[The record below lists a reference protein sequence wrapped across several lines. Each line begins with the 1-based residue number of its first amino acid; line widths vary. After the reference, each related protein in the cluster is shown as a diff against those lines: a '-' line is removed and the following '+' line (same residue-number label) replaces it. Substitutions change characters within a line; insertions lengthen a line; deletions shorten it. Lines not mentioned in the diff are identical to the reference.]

1 MMNKWIFALVG
12 AAALSAT
19 QICAA
24 EDENL
29 WTDGGFEKTKPAT
42 AAELAKF
49 KAKKWD
55 TDHFVLL
62 RPGWCSPKKTH
73 QMRLVDCAKDPEQE
87 DNVRSGTKALMLKSS
102 GHFFTEKKFPK
113 GKYKWEM
120 YVKGEGRI
128 RFITYN
134 YKKNGAIVEQAALHG
149 GLFTLG
155 NDWKKFTFTA
165 EMGGKKPE
173 AVSFIPVIV
182 CVDGKPI
189 YIDDI
194 VLTKVK

>member
-1 MMNKWIFALVG
+1 MNKWILALVG
-12 AAALSAT
+12 AAAMTVTLG
-19 QICAA
+19 AA
-24 EDENL
+24 EEENL
-29 WTDGGFEKTKPAT
+29 WTDGGFEKTKVAT
-42 AAELAKF
+42 AEEMAKF
-49 KAKKWD
+49 KAKNWD

-62 RPGWCSPKKTH
+62 RPGWCAAKKVH

-87 DNVRSGTKALMLKSS
+87 DNVRSGTKSLMLKSC

-134 YKKNGAIVEQAALHG
+134 YKKNGALVEQSGLHG

-165 EMGGKKPE
+165 EMGGKKPD
-173 AVSFIPVIV
+173 AAHFIPVIV
-182 CVDGKPI
+182 CVDGKTV